1 MRLRRSGDAA
11 ELALEDLQNSLRPV
25 AQLVG
30 RLIGGFQGRQEGL
43 QLLERQLEAFEHFYD
58 TLYREVQLVESYI
71 PFDVA
76 PFSIVSL

>member
-30 RLIGGFQGRQEGL
+30 RLIGGFQSRQEGL

-58 TLYREVQLVESYI
+58 TLYREVLLVENYT
-71 PFDVA
+71 PFNA
-76 PFSIVSL
+76 PPCS